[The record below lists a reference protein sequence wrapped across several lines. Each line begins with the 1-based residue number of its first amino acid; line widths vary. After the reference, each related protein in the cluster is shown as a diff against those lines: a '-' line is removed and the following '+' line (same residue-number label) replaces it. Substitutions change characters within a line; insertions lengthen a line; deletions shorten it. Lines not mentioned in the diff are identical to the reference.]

1 MAGKKAPRSSIQH
14 FLNTGTTETPEWNRL
29 GFAVSSGEINYNTET
44 EETADI
50 TMDNKVTDIT
60 GYNRN
65 FPIEGVV
72 LPGDPVFE
80 FVDDLRI
87 NMRVL
92 DDLRT
97 DLVNVWAYKTP
108 TVTVTEDEPP
118 VEVKTWPAERVP
130 VNVGIDSIGGEGA
143 ASAKIK
149 YTLYDAGPP
158 VIGTFNPETKVF
170 TAAGG

>member
-108 TVTVTEDEPP
+108 TAGA
-118 VEVKTWPAERVP
+118 WPAERVP

-158 VIGTFNPETKVF
+158 VVGTFNPETKVF